1 MRAVA
6 ISAFFLSGFAGLVYE
21 VCWIRMASLVF
32 GSTTVALS
40 TVVAIFFA
48 GLALGSWAFGRIA
61 QASARPLRLYAQC
74 GDLSPR
80 FSYLTEC
87 AVGST
92 GRCNIFCF
100 SS

>member
-6 ISAFFLSGFAGLVYE
+6 ISAFFLSGFAG
-21 VCWIRMASLVF
+21 LVF

-74 GDLSPR
+74 GNLSPR

-87 AVGST
+87 LLSDIAEKSSFFFLST
-92 GRCNIFCF
+92 PDPRAL
-100 SS
+100 